1 MRSRFALAFPPYA
14 NSEPLRKVVGREKQA
29 ERADPAARRRRA
41 ERISAGGRLRSPS
54 ARCASADF
62 VVLLARHQAQ
72 PPSAEKPCVL
82 RTALRLGA
90 LLAVAGCTAPAGP
103 PPPAI
108 EPPAQTQPRDAEPEA
123 SALEREADQHAAVG
137 RRDLAAP
144 LYARATEL
152 RAASDARTSEA
163 RALAELA
170 IIEHDRGDL
179 EQAEH
184 FYRRALAVEA
194 MSGGGDPDLRS
205 RTLANLAWLLGE
217 RAAAAVGHG
226 DARGA
231 ADLYHQTLEVWET
244 LQPASD
250 ALVAE
255 TLANLALLHHARGE
269 RDQARSLL
277 ERALPLYE
285 KTLAPDDPTVLRV
298 RALIAASAAL
308 RAPEPDPAEVARDL
322 DREGAAYLDRREY
335 ARARPLLE
343 RAVAIHERGV
353 TAPVE
358 LGASLSY
365 LGRTYAGLGERER
378 AREALQRSLALLE
391 PALGKLDP
399 LTLATR
405 ASLENVRGAAPAD
418 VP

>member
-1 MRSRFALAFPPYA
+1 
-14 NSEPLRKVVGREKQA
+14 
-29 ERADPAARRRRA
+29 
-41 ERISAGGRLRSPS
+41 
-54 ARCASADF
+54 
-62 VVLLARHQAQ
+62 
-72 PPSAEKPCVL
+72 VL

-90 LLAVAGCTAPAGP
+90 LFAVAGCTAPAGP
-103 PPPAI
+103 PRAAV
-108 EPPAQTQPRDAEPEA
+108 EPTAQTQPSAAETFA
-123 SALEREADQHAAVG
+123 SALEREADPHAAVG

-144 LYARATEL
+144 LYARAMEL
-152 RAASDARTSEA
+152 RAAGDARASDS
-163 RALAELA
+163 RSLAELA
-170 IIEHDRGDL
+170 VILHDRGDL
-179 EQAEH
+179 EEAEH
-184 FYRRALAVEA
+184 FYRRALAA
-194 MSGGGDPDLRS
+194 GATDRSGDPDLRS

-217 RAAAAVGHG
+217 RAAAAAGLG
-226 DARGA
+226 RASDA
-231 ADLYHQTLEVWET
+231 ADLYHDALEIWET

-255 TLANLALLHHARGE
+255 TLANLALLHRARGE

-285 KTLAPDDPTVLRV
+285 KAFAADDPTVLRV
-298 RALIAASAAL
+298 RGLLADYDLRPNPPFKSSA
-308 RAPEPDPAEVARDL
+308 PDPAAVARDL
-322 DREGAAYLDRREY
+322 DREGAAYLDHREY

-365 LGRTYAGLGERER
+365 LGRTYAGLGQR
-378 AREALQRSLALLE
+378 ASARQTLQRSLALLE

-405 ASLENVRGAAPAD
+405 ASLENVRAPAPAD
-418 VP
+418 TP